1 VLKITCSFN
10 WEKYAYFAF
19 FVFNI
24 CFYHLLLFF
33 CNVGCID
40 ETQNRVLL
48 TSDAS
53 DSCLCKGDRVD
64 YRLYAISK
72 ELFLAFMQEH
82 AAPAAEVA
90 GAGAVVEEEENAAA
104 AATTTGGEGSVE
116 AGTSGS
122 ADAAAEA
129 NEATEQELYAPVVF
143 ECERMVPAVE
153 QAAEEEEETTWQ
165 CEVCTLINALEAD
178 ECSVCS
184 APRPLRAV
192 LPGGGMDI
200 NDIGSRSPRRQP
212 RGSAGGSG
220 GAGGGSSGGGAG
232 WWCTSCT
239 FINPISATRY
249 VRDFL
254 KCLFLY

>member
-1 VLKITCSFN
+1 LFLIFI
-10 WEKYAYFAF
+10 A
-19 FVFNI
+19 I
-24 CFYHLLLFF
+24 FY
-33 CNVGCID
+33 CIVGCTD

-48 TSDAS
+48 TSDAP

-90 GAGAVVEEEENAAA
+90 VAGAGVEEENAAA
-104 AATTTGGEGSVE
+104 VVTGGGGSAE

-129 NEATEQELYAPVVF
+129 NEAMEQELYAPMVF
-143 ECERMVPAVE
+143 DCERLVPAVE
-153 QAAEEEEETTWQ
+153 QVAEEEEEEQEEEEETTWQ

-184 APRPLRAV
+184 APRPL
-192 LPGGGMDI
+192 L
-200 NDIGSRSPRRQP
+200 NDIGPRSPRRQP
-212 RGSAGGSG
+212 RESAGGSG

-249 VRDFL
+249 VKIF
-254 KCLFLY
+254 